1 MVYTSSSCKRT
12 EFGLYVY
19 PRNKAAT
26 HRHTVVVYT
35 KSETNQRNASRI
47 QQAAAIV
54 EEDE

>member
-54 EEDE
+54 E